1 MKSASGAFSFTMAS
15 TSDAANAFVHSSKTA
30 RASSFGPAIATD
42 ENDAR
47 MQTTDRDARMS
58 SPKIARNPRGVLTYV
73 SNRRQDSRETVG
85 QSWPLREKRA
95 AFAHQ
100 RSKVRTAMLPSSM
113 RI

>member
-73 SNRRQDSRETVG
+73 SNQRQDGREAVGPLMAAARELARRRWTIYSRT
-85 QSWPLREKRA
+85 SLS
-95 AFAHQ
+95 
-100 RSKVRTAMLPSSM
+100 SKTG
-113 RI
+113 